1 MKTYPTA
8 LELAKMTIE
17 ERTEVIRQCSDVLN
31 IAKSLPHKVTVTSWY
46 PKKRDKRGNLLD
58 EEQSNFVRDY
68 IGYLSRV
75 KLEGSEDLVET
86 LVHAG
91 TKDPMVSPNWREIN
105 AVTYVTGADR

>member
-31 IAKSLPHKVTVTSWY
+31 IARSLPHKVTVTCWY
-46 PKKRDKRGNLLD
+46 PRKRDKRGNLL
-58 EEQSNFVRDY
+58 EERSNFVRDY
-68 IGYLSRV
+68 SGYLSRV

-91 TKDPMVSPNWREIN
+91 TKNPIVSPDWQEIN
-105 AVTYVTGADR
+105 AVTYVSGADR

>member
-31 IAKSLPHKVTVTSWY
+31 IARSLPHTVTVTHFY
-46 PKKRDKRGNLLD
+46 PKKRDKRGNLAHEVTD
-58 EEQSNFVRDY
+58 YVRY
-68 IGYLSRV
+68 HSGYLSRV
-75 KLEGSEDLVET
+75 KLEGSENLVET

-91 TKDPMVSPNWREIN
+91 TKNPIVSPDWQEIN
-105 AVTYVTGADR
+105 AVTYEHFLT